1 MRVDQLRF
9 VGNSVRPARDTGGV
23 ASNDDAQHSTLA
35 GDDLE
40 ELACS
45 AYLLGDA
52 DGCRRVLQQAQRAYW
67 EAGNRRRAARCL
79 FWVGFTLQL
88 EGELAQAG
96 GWLART
102 RRLVEH
108 EPECPEH
115 GLLLLPAA
123 VQATASG
130 DYETAGT
137 TAARAVEIGT
147 RAGDPDL
154 LALGLHFHGR
164 ALLALSR
171 VREGLALLDEAMVA
185 VVAEEVWPPVAGN
198 LYCSTIDACQQLSDV
213 RRAAEWTTALEAWWA
228 RRPDMVTFTGQCLVH
243 RAEILQMHGEWSAAV
258 EETVRARS
266 QLARAADRYTT
277 GAAWYRQAEVLRVS
291 GDLTAAETAYREASQ
306 WGQDAQPGLALLR
319 LAQGDGPA
327 AVAAMRRSVAET
339 ADRRRRTK
347 LLPAHV
353 EIMLAAGDV
362 ASARAAADEL
372 VDTARAYGTP
382 ALEAAA
388 HHAVGAVLLAE
399 GDSRTAL
406 SESRRAWHLWQ
417 DLDAPYEAARARVL
431 IGLGCRA
438 LGDEDDA
445 ELELDAARTTF
456 ARLGATHD
464 RANVDGLTG
473 SSVDHAEAGLTP
485 RELQVLRLLATGK
498 TNRAIAAELV
508 LADKTVDRHVTNIFA
523 KLGVSSRAAATA
535 HAYEHRLLG

>member
-1 MRVDQLRF
+1 M
-9 VGNSVRPARDTGGV
+9 VGSRR
-23 ASNDDAQHSTLA
+23 
-35 GDDLE
+35 GD
-40 ELACS
+40 
-45 AYLLGDA
+45 GP
-52 DGCRRVLQQAQRAYW
+52 R
-67 EAGNRRRAARCL
+67 
-79 FWVGFTLQL
+79 
-88 EGELAQAG
+88 
-96 GWLART
+96 
-102 RRLVEH
+102 
-108 EPECPEH
+108 
-115 GLLLLPAA
+115 
-123 VQATASG
+123 
-130 DYETAGT
+130 
-137 TAARAVEIGT
+137 
-147 RAGDPDL
+147 
-154 LALGLHFHGR
+154 
-164 ALLALSR
+164 
-171 VREGLALLDEAMVA
+171 
-185 VVAEEVWPPVAGN
+185 
-198 LYCSTIDACQQLSDV
+198 
-213 RRAAEWTTALEAWWA
+213 
-228 RRPDMVTFTGQCLVH
+228 
-243 RAEILQMHGEWSAAV
+243 
-258 EETVRARS
+258 RS

-306 WGQDAQPGLALLR
+306 WGQDPQPGLALLR

-339 ADRRRRTK
+339 ADRLRRTK

-353 EIMLAAGDV
+353 EVMLAAGDV

-372 VDTARAYGTP
+372 ADTARAYGTP

-388 HHAVGAVLLAE
+388 HHAVGAVMLAE
-399 GDSRTAL
+399 GDPQGAL

-417 DLDAPYEAARARVL
+417 DIDAPYETARARVL

-464 RANVDGLTG
+464 RANVDSLIG
-473 SSVDHAEAGLTP
+473 SPADGAESGLTP